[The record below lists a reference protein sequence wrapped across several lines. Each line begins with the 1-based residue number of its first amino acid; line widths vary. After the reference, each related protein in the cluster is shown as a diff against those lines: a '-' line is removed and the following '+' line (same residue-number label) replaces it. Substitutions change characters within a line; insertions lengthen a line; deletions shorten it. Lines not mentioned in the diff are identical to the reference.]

1 MKFSTIFSTLLAAAS
16 VAVNASPI
24 ARNEVDSSL
33 ISARETT
40 ASLSTP
46 FPTEL
51 VKRGDDGDV
60 KIEDSDTFAAL
71 AQAYGGELEDDKY
84 YVLTAKWPLRDE
96 IDNETPAELQEL
108 QKKLGFYHIGFIV
121 GKVSI
126 KESGNK
132 KHRKLKRD
140 FDGQV
145 YDTIKK
151 ENKDIKFRKTNWDT
165 SKRRDIEYVKM
176 TTKKKADAINN
187 KAKDYEKDHPV
198 YSVEDNNCNTFVQAL
213 LSEL

>member
-16 VAVNASPI
+16 VAVNATPI

-40 ASLSTP
+40 PLSTP
-46 FPTEL
+46 FSAEL
-51 VKRGDDGDV
+51 VKRET
-60 KIEDSDTFAAL
+60 EDSDTFAAL

-126 KESGNK
+126 KESGPK
-132 KHRKLKRD
+132 KHRKTKRD

-165 SKRRDIEYVKM
+165 TKRRDIEFVKM

-198 YSVEDNNCNTFVQAL
+198 YSVADNNCNTFVQAL